1 MKKKHIFLKTIASV
15 SLLTGLLFS
24 SIAYAADVSS
34 TKDIPIGG
42 SGQMEMVGMIE
53 PTILSVTMPSFVPF
67 SMGSSLAAQNKV
79 ISPRITMK
87 NNSNVPVEI
96 DVVYTKVD
104 LSNLNNVTWSNTGNV
119 GDKEIAIG
127 LKQEETKG
135 EMPEDLSNAIWLLA
149 NQPQNLRIMNLGAV
163 EEDAVY
169 VVGTLGTEVSDNA
182 TFNVTPTFVVKKA
195 AATTP

>member
-1 MKKKHIFLKTIASV
+1 MKKKHTLLKAITSV
-15 SLLTGLLFS
+15 SLLTGLFFS

-67 SMGSSLAAQNKV
+67 SMGSSLATQNKV

-119 GDKEIAIG
+119 GTKEIAIG
-127 LKQEETKG
+127 LKPVETKDV
-135 EMPEDLSNAIWLLA
+135 MPEDLSNAIWLLA
-149 NQPQNLRIMNLGAV
+149 NQSQNLRIMNLGAI
-163 EEDAVY
+163 EESAVY

-195 AATTP
+195 AVTTP